1 MLRRR
6 AGASGGRSLERT
18 VRDARTRVHSPA
30 RSVARKT
37 VADPFDPDSGVI
49 TETRSEKKVQRPR
62 MYRVLLHND
71 DYTTREF
78 VVEVLKSVFR
88 HSDAEA
94 VRVMLHVHYNGV
106 GVAGV
111 FTREVAE
118 TKIAIVERLA
128 KEREYPLR
136 LSMEPEEDEDGER
149 R

>member
-1 MLRRR
+1 
-6 AGASGGRSLERT
+6 
-18 VRDARTRVHSPA
+18 
-30 RSVARKT
+30 
-37 VADPFDPDSGVI
+37 VADPFEPDSGTI
-49 TETRSEKKVQRPR
+49 TETRSEKKVKRPR

-88 HSDAEA
+88 HTDAEA

-111 FTREVAE
+111 FTREIAE
-118 TKIAIVERLA
+118 TKIAIVERMA

-136 LSMEPEEDEDGER
+136 LSMEPEDDEDESGGKDG
-149 R
+149 